1 MHCITLHFHLHVC
14 NANFYKMITFF
25 TVKLEEMNKGEE
37 YLMRQLN
44 FSIQPDY
51 KQLNKMEYKN
61 LYRDYY
67 TGLPEN
73 MIQQLQ
79 IMYKDDIA
87 LFGYP
92 NSPFL

>member
-1 MHCITLHFHLHVC
+1 MDKV
-14 NANFYKMITFF
+14 
-25 TVKLEEMNKGEE
+25 EE
-37 YLMRQLN
+37 YLIKHLN

-51 KQLNKMEYKN
+51 KQLNKMKYKN

-87 LFGYP
+87 LFDYP
-92 NSPFL
+92 HSPFL

>member
-1 MHCITLHFHLHVC
+1 MD
-14 NANFYKMITFF
+14 
-25 TVKLEEMNKGEE
+25 KGKE

-44 FSIQPDY
+44 FSIQPKY
-51 KQLNKMEYKN
+51 KPPNKMKYKN

-73 MIQQLQ
+73 VIQQLQ

-87 LFGYP
+87 LFDYP